1 MEISITHLDTACC
14 IIEIDSLT
22 ILTDPVFDEPGK
34 YYHHGYGAISKKT
47 SHPTIN
53 VEELPKIDLI
63 LLSHP
68 QHMDNFDKKGRK
80 FAENVPLILSTKK
93 IEKKYSNGISMI
105 PWQTHKL
112 TTPNNS
118 EIVITATPAKHHPK
132 WLPEFFSGKV
142 IGFVIQHSKLTNSL
156 YISGDTIFYKGIQET
171 AEKFPNISIS
181 LLHVGGVEFRYLTG
195 FGLYTMNRKGY
206 VKTIKTINPKIAIPI
221 HNNGWTH
228 FKENDEGVKKE
239 LKNNVEEMNKTV
251 FLEKG
256 KKTVF
261 NLD

>member
-14 IIEIDSLT
+14 LIQIDGLT

-34 YYHHGYGAISKKT
+34 YYYHGYGAISKKT
-47 SHPTIN
+47 SNPTIK
-53 VEELPKIDLI
+53 VENLPKIDLI

-68 QHMDNFDKKGRK
+68 QHMDNFDKKGRIM
-80 FAENVPLILSTKK
+80 AEKIPLILSTKK
-93 IEKKYSNGISMI
+93 IEKMYQNGIGMV
-105 PWQTHKL
+105 PWQSHTI

-142 IGFVIQHSKLTNSL
+142 IGFIIQHSNVNESI
-156 YISGDTIFYKGIQET
+156 YISGDTIYYTGIKEV
-171 AEKFPNISIS
+171 AERFPNISIS

-195 FGLYTMNRKGY
+195 FGQYTMNRKGF
-206 VKTIKTINPKIAIPI
+206 IKTIRIIKPKIVIPI

-239 LKNNVEEMNKTV
+239 LSKNAEESKVTI

-256 KKTVF
+256 LKNEF
-261 NLD
+261 QLD